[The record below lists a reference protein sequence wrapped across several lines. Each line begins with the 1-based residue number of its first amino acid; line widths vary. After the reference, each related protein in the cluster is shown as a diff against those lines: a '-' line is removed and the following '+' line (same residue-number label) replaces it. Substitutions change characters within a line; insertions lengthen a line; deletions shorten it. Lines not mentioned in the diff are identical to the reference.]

1 MKNNN
6 SNKIVSVLNF
16 LTAFCFYICA
26 IINFI
31 NDSGMGALYLCLGST
46 FLCLGSVGLNKGKK
60 IKMISKFQYVEQLA
74 HTKRQVRVNLSF
86 FILCPVCC

>member
-1 MKNNN
+1 MKN
-6 SNKIVSVLNF
+6 SKSSQTVSVLNF
-16 LTAFCFYICA
+16 LASLCFYVCA

-60 IKMISKFQYVEQLA
+60 DKDDK
-74 HTKRQVRVNLSF
+74 
-86 FILCPVCC
+86 

>member
-1 MKNNN
+1 MKNNK

-46 FLCLGSVGLNKGKK
+46 FLCLGSVWLNKGKK
-60 IKMISKFQYVEQLA
+60 DKDDK
-74 HTKRQVRVNLSF
+74 
-86 FILCPVCC
+86 

>member
-1 MKNNN
+1 MKNNK

-16 LTAFCFYICA
+16 LPSFYFYICA

-31 NDSGMGALYLCLGST
+31 NDSGMGSLYLCLGST

-60 IKMISKFQYVEQLA
+60 DKDDK
-74 HTKRQVRVNLSF
+74 
-86 FILCPVCC
+86 

>member
-1 MKNNN
+1 MKNNK

-16 LTAFCFYICA
+16 LTSFCFYICA

-46 FLCLGSVGLNKGKK
+46 FLCLG
-60 IKMISKFQYVEQLA
+60 
-74 HTKRQVRVNLSF
+74 
-86 FILCPVCC
+86 

>member
-1 MKNNN
+1 MKNNK
-6 SNKIVSVLNF
+6 SNKIVSVLYF
-16 LTAFCFYICA
+16 LPSICFYICA

-60 IKMISKFQYVEQLA
+60 DKDDK
-74 HTKRQVRVNLSF
+74 
-86 FILCPVCC
+86 

>member
-1 MKNNN
+1 MKNNK

-16 LTAFCFYICA
+16 LTSFCFYICA

-31 NDSGMGALYLCLGST
+31 NDSGMGALYLCLCLGST

-60 IKMISKFQYVEQLA
+60 DKDDK
-74 HTKRQVRVNLSF
+74 
-86 FILCPVCC
+86 

>member
-1 MKNNN
+1 MKNNK

-16 LTAFCFYICA
+16 LASFCFYICA

-60 IKMISKFQYVEQLA
+60 DKDDK
-74 HTKRQVRVNLSF
+74 
-86 FILCPVCC
+86 

>member
-1 MKNNN
+1 MKNNK

-16 LTAFCFYICA
+16 LPSFYFYICA

-46 FLCLGSVGLNKGKK
+46 FLCLGSVWLNKGKK
-60 IKMISKFQYVEQLA
+60 DKDDK
-74 HTKRQVRVNLSF
+74 
-86 FILCPVCC
+86 